1 MSNETYTPAFLPGK
15 SPHPSPYISYGT
27 SYPNACA
34 HHIATTFHARRVYI
48 LVSGSLSRN
57 NPSSLSSLTTALE
70 SHPTTD
76 TPIAVVGIKKGIKP
90 HTHYSD
96 ILAIV
101 SSAQHT
107 NADILVT
114 LGGGSL
120 TDAAKVVTLALA
132 NNATTLPALQSLYFD
147 SPTLRHPLLPATIP
161 IICIPTSLSAG
172 EYTPLA
178 GATDD
183 SSSHKHSFQHL
194 SIAPRLVILSPD
206 LSTTTPLRVWLSTG
220 IRAVDHCIEAMC
232 SLDSTTEGD
241 ANATRGLKML
251 LPGLLHTMRRPDA
264 LEPRMQCLLGAKEA
278 ISTGLMR
285 IPMGASH
292 GIGHQLGPLG
302 VPHGETSCVLLPA
315 VMAYNYPVN
324 GAKQAKVLEV
334 LWSETSIADVL
345 NKRGVAKSVGSDVRS
360 DIGTGVATGEK
371 TGVATAEKNHISTE
385 EENASLTT
393 VLDAIL
399 RELQMPRSLKEVGVG
414 RDMLEQLAEGSLED
428 RWCRSNPVPLRER
441 GQVLEILEMVVG

>member
-1 MSNETYTPAFLPGK
+1 
-15 SPHPSPYISYGT
+15 
-27 SYPNACA
+27 
-34 HHIATTFHARRVYI
+34 
-48 LVSGSLSRN
+48 
-57 NPSSLSSLTTALE
+57 
-70 SHPTTD
+70 
-76 TPIAVVGIKKGIKP
+76 
-90 HTHYSD
+90 
-96 ILAIV
+96 
-101 SSAQHT
+101 
-107 NADILVT
+107 
-114 LGGGSL
+114 
-120 TDAAKVVTLALA
+120 
-132 NNATTLPALQSLYFD
+132 
-147 SPTLRHPLLPATIP
+147 
-161 IICIPTSLSAG
+161 
-172 EYTPLA
+172 
-178 GATDD
+178 
-183 SSSHKHSFQHL
+183 
-194 SIAPRLVILSPD
+194 
-206 LSTTTPLRVWLSTG
+206 
-220 IRAVDHCIEAMC
+220 MC